1 MKTRKKETKT
11 QNVRK
16 QTRQRNMGGGKERET
31 NEPEGKHRRGD
42 EETQIG
48 VTEERNKTSP

>member
-1 MKTRKKETKT
+1 MYASKQDNETW
-11 QNVRK
+11 
-16 QTRQRNMGGGKERET
+16 GGGKERET